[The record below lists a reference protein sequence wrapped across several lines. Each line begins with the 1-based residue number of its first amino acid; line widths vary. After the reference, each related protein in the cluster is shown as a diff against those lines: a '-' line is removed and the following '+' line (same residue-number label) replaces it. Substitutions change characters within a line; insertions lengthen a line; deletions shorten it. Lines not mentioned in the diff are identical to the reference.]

1 MAQTAPHGA
10 CNDLNKERIA
20 MLKRTIAM
28 LAAGMMTASAF
39 ADEASLKKAIEA
51 TYPKVRVQSI
61 TKTPFTGLY
70 EVFLDGQIIYTD
82 DKLSFLIVE
91 GRLIDPK
98 NKRDLTAERM
108 DELTKVNFAGLPL
121 DKAVKVVKGNGSRK
135 LVVFSDPDCP
145 YCKKLEQ
152 KDLIGITDVT
162 VYTFLYPLEE
172 LHPDAANKSRAIWCA
187 QDKSKAWQEWM
198 LNGQLPKSKECD
210 APIDDLAILGRKL
223 GITSTPTLIFEN
235 GKRVLGAYPGKEIE
249 KMLDAAEPKK

>member
-1 MAQTAPHGA
+1 
-10 CNDLNKERIA
+10 
-20 MLKRTIAM
+20 MLKLTMAM
-28 LAAGMMTASAF
+28 LAAGMMTANAW
-39 ADEASLKKAIEA
+39 ADEASLKKTIEA

-61 TKTPFTGLY
+61 TKTPYTGLY

-82 DKLSFLIVE
+82 EKLSFLIVE

-98 NKRDLTAERM
+98 NKRDITAERL
-108 DELTKVNFAGLPL
+108 DELTKVNFAALPL
-121 DKAVKVVKGNGSRK
+121 DKAIKVVKGNGSRK

-172 LHPDAANKSRAIWCA
+172 LHPDAANKSRTIWCS
-187 QDKSKAWQEWM
+187 QDKGKAWQEWM

-210 APIDDLAILGRKL
+210 APIDEVASLGRKL

-235 GKRVLGAYPGKEIE
+235 GKRVLGAYPAKEIE
-249 KMLDAAEPKK
+249 KLLDAASPRK

>member
-1 MAQTAPHGA
+1 MLKLTM
-10 CNDLNKERIA
+10 A
-20 MLKRTIAM
+20 MLV
-28 LAAGMMTASAF
+28 AGMMTANAW
-39 ADEASLKKAIEA
+39 ADEASLKKTIEA

-61 TKTPFTGLY
+61 TKTPYTGLY

-82 DKLSFLIVE
+82 EKLSFLIVE
-91 GRLIDPK
+91 GRLIDPR
-98 NKRDLTAERM
+98 NKRDITAERL
-108 DELTKVNFAGLPL
+108 DELTKVNFAALPL
-121 DKAVKVVKGNGSRK
+121 DKAIKVVKGNGSRK

-172 LHPDAANKSRAIWCA
+172 LHPDAANKSRTIWCS
-187 QDKSKAWQEWM
+187 QDKAKVWQEWM

-210 APIDDLAILGRKL
+210 APIDEVASLGRKL

-235 GKRVLGAYPGKEIE
+235 GKRVLGAYPAKEIE
-249 KMLDAAEPKK
+249 KLLDAASPRK

>member
-1 MAQTAPHGA
+1 
-10 CNDLNKERIA
+10 
-20 MLKRTIAM
+20 MLKLTMAM
-28 LAAGMMTASAF
+28 LAAGMMTANAW
-39 ADEASLKKAIEA
+39 ADEASLKKTIEA

-61 TKTPFTGLY
+61 TKTPYTGLY

-82 DKLSFLIVE
+82 EKLSFLIVE

-98 NKRDLTAERM
+98 NKRDITAERL
-108 DELTKVNFAGLPL
+108 DELTKVNFAALPL
-121 DKAVKVVKGNGSRK
+121 DKAIKVVKGNGSRK

-172 LHPDAANKSRAIWCA
+172 LHPDAANKSRTIWCS
-187 QDKSKAWQEWM
+187 QDKAKVWQEWM

-210 APIDDLAILGRKL
+210 APIDEVASLGRKL

-235 GKRVLGAYPGKEIE
+235 GKRVLGAYPAKEIE
-249 KMLDAAEPKK
+249 KLLDAASPRK

>member
-1 MAQTAPHGA
+1 
-10 CNDLNKERIA
+10 
-20 MLKRTIAM
+20 MLKHTMA
-28 LAAGMMTASAF
+28 LLVAGMMTANAW
-39 ADEASLKKAIEA
+39 ADEATLKKTIEA

-61 TKTPFTGLY
+61 TKTPYAGLY

-82 DKLSFLIVE
+82 EKLNFLIVE
-91 GRLIDPK
+91 GRLIDPR
-98 NKRDLTAERM
+98 NKRDITAERL
-108 DELTKVNFAGLPL
+108 DELTKVNFAALPL
-121 DKAVKVVKGNGSRK
+121 DKAIKVVKGNGSRK

-152 KDLIGITDVT
+152 KDLTSITDVT

-187 QDKSKAWQEWM
+187 QDKAKAWQDWM

-210 APIDDLAILGRKL
+210 APLDEVASLGRKL

-235 GKRVLGAYPGKEIE
+235 GKRVLGAYPSKEIE
-249 KMLDAAEPKK
+249 KLLDAASPRK